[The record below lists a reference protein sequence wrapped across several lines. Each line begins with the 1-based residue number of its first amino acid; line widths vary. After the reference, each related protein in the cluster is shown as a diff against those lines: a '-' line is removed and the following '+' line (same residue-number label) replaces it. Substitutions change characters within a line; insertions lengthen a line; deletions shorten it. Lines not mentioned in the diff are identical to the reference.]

1 MGDNRWL
8 RNSFVYLIILV
19 AALALIAQYINGS
32 GAGSAQGLT
41 FNQVIDGALKG
52 DICRLVESA
61 DGTSVTYYS
70 RPNCDD
76 NAKAA
81 GRVTK
86 SERTPVADYLETVKT
101 TRLQAWQAQ
110 RAAGQDVALPTFSE
124 PELSTEKPP
133 AWGGIL
139 SAFTVVLPMLLLI
152 GFFVFFMR
160 QAQGSNNQALSF
172 GKSRARM
179 FTGDKPTVTFADVAG
194 QEEAKQDL
202 TEVVE
207 FLKFPDKF
215 AQLGAR
221 IPRGVLM
228 VGPPGTGKTLLS
240 RAVAG
245 EAGVPFF
252 SISGSEFVEM
262 FVGVGASRVRDL
274 FDQAKRNSPCIIFID
289 EIDAVGRQRGAG
301 LGGSHDEREQT
312 LNQILVEMD
321 GFDTNTN
328 VIVIAA
334 TNRPDVLD
342 PALIRPGRFDRQVIL
357 DAPDIRGRLDI
368 LKVHT
373 KGKPLNEDVNMEAI
387 AKVTPGAS
395 GADLANIVNE
405 AAILAA
411 RRGKKRIGM
420 LDLEDATERMM
431 LGGPERRSRVMTPAE
446 KRLTAYHEAGHAI
459 VGAAMPKAN
468 PVHKITIVP
477 RGRAGGYTLFLPE
490 DDQNY
495 RTVQQ
500 FEAEMAYALGGRAAE
515 ELILVDYTTGAG
527 SDIQAVTRTARAMV
541 TRFGMSEK
549 LGPIQL
555 GESQEMIFLGREIS
569 EQRNYSEETARQ
581 IDLEVKRLVDVAH
594 ERARIV
600 LENNVDVLHELSYK
614 LLEIETLGGEELRE
628 ILSKV
633 RRFDPSGNGH
643 VTPPP
648 SPQAGVI
655 VAPGGNATE
664 L

>member
-19 AALALIAQYINGS
+19 AALALIAQYINSSSNS
-32 GAGSAQGLT
+32 GTQNLT
-41 FNQVIDGALKG
+41 YNQVINESLNGN
-52 DICRLVESA
+52 ICRLVESA
-61 DGTSVTYYS
+61 DGSSVAYY
-70 RPNCDD
+70 RNCGE
-76 NAKAA
+76 NAKPE

-86 SERTPVADYLETVKT
+86 SDRTDIAAYLETVKS
-101 TRLQAWQAQ
+101 TRIQAIQAQ
-110 RAAGQDVALPTFSE
+110 IAAGQNVTI
-124 PELSTEKPP
+124 PEFKTPEIAVESSGP
-133 AWGGIL
+133 WQGIL

-274 FDQAKRNSPCIIFID
+274 FDQAKRNAPCIIFID

-342 PALIRPGRFDRQVIL
+342 PALVRPGRFDRQVIL

-411 RRGKKRIGM
+411 RRGKKRISNI
-420 LDLEDATERMM
+420 DLEDATERMM

-555 GESQEMIFLGREIS
+555 GEAQEMIFLGREIS
-569 EQRNYSEETARQ
+569 EQRNYSEETAKQ
-581 IDLEVKRLVDVAH
+581 IDAEVKRLVDVAH

-600 LENNVDVLHELSYK
+600 LENNVDVLHDLSNK
-614 LLEIETLGGEELRE
+614 LLEVETMGGEELRE
-628 ILSKV
+628 ILSRV
-633 RRFDPSGNGH
+633 RRYDPSGNGH
-643 VTPPP
+643 ATPTP
-648 SPQAGVI
+648 SPQNSVV
-655 VAPGGNATE
+655 VAPGSTATE

>member
-19 AALALIAQYINGS
+19 AALALIAQYINS
-32 GAGSAQGLT
+32 GTTSGTAQLS
-41 FNQVIDGALKG
+41 FNEVIDQALTGK
-52 DICRLVESA
+52 ICRLVESA
-61 DGTSVTYYS
+61 DGQTVTFYNTCQGDS
-70 RPNCDD
+70 QKPV
-76 NAKAA
+76 

-86 SERTPVADYLETVKT
+86 SSMTPLNEFIQNEKQLRIQQAVATGGEV
-101 TRLQAWQAQ
+101 
-110 RAAGQDVALPTFSE
+110 PEFSA
-124 PELSTEKPP
+124 PEIVVDRPP
-133 AWGGIL
+133 AWGGLL

-274 FDQAKRNSPCIIFID
+274 FDQAKRNAPCIIFID

-342 PALIRPGRFDRQVIL
+342 PALVRPGRFDRQVIL
-357 DAPDIRGRLDI
+357 DAPDVRGRLDI

-373 KGKPLNEDVNMEAI
+373 KGKPLGDDVNLEAI
-387 AKVTPGAS
+387 AKVTPGSS

-411 RRGKKRIGM
+411 RRGKKRIG
-420 LDLEDATERMM
+420 DA
-431 LGGPERRSRVMTPAE
+431 
-446 KRLTAYHEAGHAI
+446 
-459 VGAAMPKAN
+459 GAARRDRAYDDGR
-468 PVHKITIVP
+468 P
-477 RGRAGGYTLFLPE
+477 RASLSCDDAQMKSAWWHTTRPATRSSAGRCPRPTL
-490 DDQNY
+490 
-495 RTVQQ
+495 
-500 FEAEMAYALGGRAAE
+500 
-515 ELILVDYTTGAG
+515 
-527 SDIQAVTRTARAMV
+527 STR
-541 TRFGMSEK
+541 
-549 LGPIQL
+549 
-555 GESQEMIFLGREIS
+555 
-569 EQRNYSEETARQ
+569 
-581 IDLEVKRLVDVAH
+581 
-594 ERARIV
+594 
-600 LENNVDVLHELSYK
+600 
-614 LLEIETLGGEELRE
+614 
-628 ILSKV
+628 
-633 RRFDPSGNGH
+633 
-643 VTPPP
+643 
-648 SPQAGVI
+648 
-655 VAPGGNATE
+655 
-664 L
+664 